1 MQKTDADKV
10 GAGDMKRKA
19 MERLSETWKRKEG
32 DDEYDMKKKTEQ
44 WNWNSGRLEREDR
57 DENENTFGRNLIKE
71 SREKLWAVKT
81 R

>member
-44 WNWNSGRLEREDR
+44 WN
-57 DENENTFGRNLIKE
+57 
-71 SREKLWAVKT
+71 
-81 R
+81 